1 MQGVAVCRFCGR
13 TIDNAYVFC
22 PWCGLS
28 RINGEA
34 AFFPAAE
41 PVLQENSTTEQSACD
56 FDKPAHAFEPE
67 TLSNRIHSISRSLSE
82 MEKDLNRFIEL
93 SEKV

>member
-28 RINGEA
+28 RINGETA
-34 AFFPAAE
+34 VFSAGE
-41 PVLQENSTTEQSACD
+41 PVLQENGTAEESLYG
-56 FDKPAHAFEPE
+56 FDGQAHAFEAE
-67 TLSNRIHSISRSLSE
+67 TLSNRIHSISRSLNE
-82 MEKDLNRFIEL
+82 MEQDLNRFIEL